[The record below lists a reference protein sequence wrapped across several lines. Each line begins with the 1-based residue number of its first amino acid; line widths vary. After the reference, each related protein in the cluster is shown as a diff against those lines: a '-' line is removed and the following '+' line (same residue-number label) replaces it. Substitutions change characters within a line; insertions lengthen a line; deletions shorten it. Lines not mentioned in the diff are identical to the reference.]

1 MLDTKLPDILASS
14 SGREMNLVM
23 CPDTGPCSL
32 ANKNMPLT
40 YWLCAPTA
48 PYISIIKELGSL
60 KVSSISSCRYE
71 VSESQR
77 EGATTHMLRNDLGN
91 KGEEREKE
99 EKGDLECEGEAV
111 CIIMGNCDK
120 SPGESQSLPQ

>member
-1 MLDTKLPDILASS
+1 MLDTELTGALASS

-23 CPDTGPCSL
+23 CPDTGRRSP

-40 YWLCAPTA
+40 YWLPALAA
-48 PYISIIKELGSL
+48 PYISIIKEAGSL

-77 EGATTHMLRNDLGN
+77 EGAPTHM
-91 KGEEREKE
+91 
-99 EKGDLECEGEAV
+99 
-111 CIIMGNCDK
+111 
-120 SPGESQSLPQ
+120 

>member
-1 MLDTKLPDILASS
+1 MLDTKLPGTLASS

-23 CPDTGPCSL
+23 CPDTGPCSP

-40 YWLCAPTA
+40 YWLPATAA

-77 EGATTHMLRNDLGN
+77 EGAPTHM
-91 KGEEREKE
+91 
-99 EKGDLECEGEAV
+99 
-111 CIIMGNCDK
+111 
-120 SPGESQSLPQ
+120 